1 MIVNETIVNF
11 SKGGKVVAAKK
22 LKTDD
27 IHIMNLAKMVGDPR
41 SILYQKE
48 ELLAYDC
55 DGFTIHKHMPK
66 AVVFPKDTEE
76 VAEIVKYCAENE
88 LPFLA
93 RGAGT
98 GLSGGAIPLNN
109 EIIISM
115 VRMKKLIRVDL
126 ENRRAVVEPGFINLK
141 LTNSISDNGYYYA
154 PDPSSQSCCTIG
166 GNVAENAGGAHCL
179 KYGVTTNHIL
189 GLEVVLPN
197 GEIVEIGKNGIQ
209 DEPGYDLLGLL
220 TGSEGTLCI
229 VTKITVRI
237 LKNPEAKQTVLAY
250 FDHVE
255 DGSQAVSDIISAG
268 IVPAALEM
276 MDKTAIE
283 GVEAAAFPVGHPK
296 DIEAVLLIEVD
307 GIAAGIN
314 EQINQILD
322 VCKKRNVR
330 EVRAAKDDQER
341 ERWWANR
348 KTGFGAMGAIS
359 PDYLVQDGVIPRSKL
374 PDVLQQIKQISEQS
388 GLRIANIFHAG
399 DGNLHPL
406 VLFDARKPGEIDKAL
421 AAGSACLKACAD
433 VGGTIT
439 GEHGV
444 GIEKREEMRFVF
456 NDDEI
461 IAQTNIRDVF
471 NPRNLLNAGK
481 LFPTPGRCVEIKKE
495 QKSFLYT

>member
-1 MIVNETIVNF
+1 MNKMSF
-11 SKGGKVVAAKK
+11 
-22 LKTDD
+22 LKIDTTDK
-27 IHIMNLAKMVGDPR
+27 HIFNLAAIVGGLR
-41 SILYQKE
+41 SILYKE
-48 ELLAYDC
+48 ADLLAYDC
-55 DGFTIHKHMPK
+55 DGFTIHKHLPK
-66 AVVFPKDTEE
+66 AVVFPKNTQE
-76 VAEIVKYCAENE
+76 VSKLVKYCSDNG

-98 GLSGGAIPLNN
+98 GLSGGAIPVNG
-109 EIIISM
+109 EVIISM
-115 VRMKKLIRVDL
+115 VRMKKLISVDL
-126 ENRRAVVEPGFINLK
+126 ENRRAVVEPGFVNLK
-141 LTNSISDNGYYYA
+141 LTNSISDRGYYYA
-154 PDPSSQSCCTIG
+154 PDPSSQYCCTIG

-197 GEIVEIGKNGIQ
+197 GEIIEIGRNGLL

-220 TGSEGTLCI
+220 TGSEGTLGI

-237 LKNPEAKQTVLAY
+237 LKNPEGKQTVLAY
-250 FDHVE
+250 FDKVE

-283 GVEAAAFPVGHPK
+283 AVEAAAFPVGHPK

-307 GIAAGIN
+307 GIAAGIE
-314 EQINQILD
+314 EQINQILE
-322 VCKKRNVR
+322 VCKKSNVR
-330 EVRAAKDDQER
+330 EVRAAKDEAER
-341 ERWWANR
+341 GRWWANR

-374 PDVLQQIKQISEQS
+374 PEVLKKIAQISKES

-406 VLFDARKPGEIDKAL
+406 VLFDARKPGEIEKAL
-421 AAGSACLKACAD
+421 EAGSLCLKACAD

-456 NDDEI
+456 KEEEI
-461 IAQTNIRDVF
+461 LAQTNIREVF
-471 NPRNLLNAGK
+471 NPSNLLNAGK

-495 QKSFLYT
+495 INAN

>member
-1 MIVNETIVNF
+1 MIGNLVNTKD
-11 SKGGKVVAAKK
+11 S
-22 LKTDD
+22 
-27 IHIMNLAKMVGDPR
+27 HIKNLAKIVGGKK
-41 SILYQKE
+41 SILYHKE
-48 ELLAYDC
+48 DLIAYDC
-55 DGFTIHKHMPK
+55 DGFTLHKHLPK
-66 AVVFPKDTEE
+66 AVVFPQNTKE
-76 VAEIVKYCAENE
+76 VSDIVRYCSENG

-98 GLSGGAIPLNN
+98 GLSGGAIPLNG
-109 EIIISM
+109 EVIISL
-115 VRMKKLIRVDL
+115 VRMKKLLRVDL
-126 ENRRAVVEPGFINLK
+126 ENRRAVVEPGFVNLK
-141 LTNSISDNGYYYA
+141 LTNSISHKGYYYA
-154 PDPSSQSCCTIG
+154 PDPSSQYCCTIG

-197 GEIVEIGKNGIQ
+197 GDIIEIGQNGIP
-209 DEPGYDLLGLL
+209 DSPGYDLLGLL
-220 TGSEGTLCI
+220 TGSEGTLGI

-250 FDHVE
+250 FDQIE
-255 DGSQAVSDIISAG
+255 DGSQAVSDIISQG

-276 MDKTAIE
+276 MDKIAIE

-296 DIEAVLLIEVD
+296 DIEALLLIEVD
-307 GIAAGIN
+307 GISAGIE
-314 EQINQILD
+314 EQINQILE
-322 VCKKRNVR
+322 VCKNRNVR
-330 EVRAAKDDQER
+330 EVKVAKDEEER
-341 ERWWANR
+341 ARWWANR

-374 PDVLQQIKQISEQS
+374 PEVLRKINRVSEDY

-406 VLFDARKPGEIDKAL
+406 VLFDARVPGETEKAL
-421 AAGSACLKACAD
+421 AAGSACLQVCAD
-433 VGGTIT
+433 AGGTIT

-456 NDDEI
+456 NDEEI

-471 NPRNLLNAGK
+471 NPENLLNAGK
-481 LFPTPGRCVEIKKE
+481 LFPSPGRCVEIKQELKE
-495 QKSFLYT
+495 QNAPKI

>member
-1 MIVNETIVNF
+1 MAVKDV
-11 SKGGKVVAAKK
+11 
-22 LKTDD
+22 KTKDQ
-27 IHIMNLAKMVGDPR
+27 HIENLAKIVGGAQ
-41 SILYQKE
+41 SILYKKE
-48 ELLAYDC
+48 DLLAYDC
-55 DGFTIHKHMPK
+55 DGFTIHRHLPK
-66 AVVFPKDTEE
+66 AVVFPKSAEE
-76 VAEIVKYCAENE
+76 VAQIVKYCNE
-88 LPFLA
+88 HDLPFLA

-98 GLSGGAIPLNN
+98 GLSGGAIPLNG
-109 EIIISM
+109 EVIISLTK
-115 VRMKKLIRVDL
+115 MKRLLSVDL

-141 LTNSISDNGYYYA
+141 LTHSISNKGYYYA
-154 PDPSSQSCCTIG
+154 PDPSSQYCCTIG

-189 GLEVVLPN
+189 GMEVVLPN
-197 GEIVEIGKNGIQ
+197 GEVVEISTNGVL
-209 DEPGYDLLGLL
+209 DPPGYDLLGLL
-220 TGSEGTLCI
+220 TGSEGTLGI

-250 FDHVE
+250 FDKVS
-255 DGSQAVSDIISAG
+255 DASQAVSDIISAG

-296 DIEAVLLIEVD
+296 DIEALLLIEVD
-307 GIAAGIN
+307 GISAGID
-314 EQINQILD
+314 EQIHEILE
-322 VCKKRNVR
+322 VCRRRNVR
-330 EVRAAKDDQER
+330 EVKVAQDEKER

-374 PDVLQQIKQISEQS
+374 PEVLERIKQISEKY

-406 VLFDARKPGEIDKAL
+406 VLFDARKPGETEKAL
-421 AAGSACLKACAD
+421 AAGSECLQVCAD
-433 VGGTIT
+433 VGGSIT

-444 GIEKREEMRFVF
+444 GIEKREEMRFIF
-456 NDDEI
+456 TDEEI

-471 NPRNLLNAGK
+471 NPKNLLNAGK
-481 LFPTPGRCVEIKKE
+481 LFPTPGRCVEVKRNEKE
-495 QKSFLYT
+495 KMK

>member
-1 MIVNETIVNF
+1 MTVKGIET
-11 SKGGKVVAAKK
+11 K
-22 LKTDD
+22 DQH
-27 IHIMNLAKMVGDPR
+27 IHNLAKIVGGAR
-41 SILYQKE
+41 SILYHKE
-48 ELLAYDC
+48 DLLAYDC
-55 DGFTIHKHMPK
+55 DAFTVHRHLPR
-66 AVVFPKDTEE
+66 AVVFPKNTQE
-76 VAEIVKYCAENE
+76 VSRLVKYCSDHQ

-98 GLSGGAIPLNN
+98 GLSGGAIPINN
-109 EIIISM
+109 EVIISL
-115 VRMKKLIRVDL
+115 VRMKKLVSVDL

-141 LTNSISDNGYYYA
+141 LTNSISNKGYYYA
-154 PDPSSQSCCTIG
+154 PDPSSQYCCTIG

-197 GEIVEIGKNGIQ
+197 GDIIEVGENGIP
-209 DEPGYDLLGLL
+209 DAPGYDLLGLL
-220 TGSEGTLCI
+220 TGSEGTLGI

-237 LKNPEAKQTVLAY
+237 LKNPESKKTVLAY
-250 FDHVE
+250 FDSVA

-276 MDKTAIE
+276 MDKIAIE

-296 DIEAVLLIEVD
+296 DIAAFLLIEVD
-307 GIAAGIN
+307 GISAGID
-314 EQINQILD
+314 EQINLILE
-322 VCKKRNVR
+322 VCEKRNVR
-330 EVRAAKDDQER
+330 EVKAAKDEAER

-374 PDVLQQIKQISEQS
+374 PEVLSRIEEISQES

-406 VLFDARKPGEIDKAL
+406 VLFDARIPGETERAIE
-421 AAGSACLKACAD
+421 AGSACLQACAD
-433 VGGTIT
+433 AGGTIT

-456 NDDEI
+456 KDEEI
-461 IAQTNIRDVF
+461 IAQTNIREVF
-471 NPRNLLNAGK
+471 NPDNLLNAGK
-481 LFPTPGRCVEIKKE
+481 LFPTPGRCAEVKKE
-495 QKSFLYT
+495 MKEVVVS

>member
-1 MIVNETIVNF
+1 VIPFM
-11 SKGGKVVAAKK
+11 AATKIN
-22 LKTDD
+22 TNDS
-27 IHIMNLAKMVGDPR
+27 HILNLAGIVGGP
-41 SILYQKE
+41 SSVLYKKVD
-48 ELLAYDC
+48 LLAYDC
-55 DGFTIHKHMPK
+55 DGFTIHKHLPK
-66 AVVFPKDTEE
+66 AVVFPQNTEE
-76 VAEIVKYCAENE
+76 VSKLVKYCSDNG

-98 GLSGGAIPLNN
+98 GLSGGAIPING
-109 EIIISM
+109 EVIISM
-115 VRMKKLIRVDL
+115 VRMKKLISVDL
-126 ENRRAVVEPGFINLK
+126 ENRRAVVEPGFVNLK
-141 LTNSISDNGYYYA
+141 LTNSISDRGYYYA
-154 PDPSSQSCCTIG
+154 PDPSSQYCCTIG

-197 GEIVEIGKNGIQ
+197 GKIIEIGNNGVL
-209 DEPGYDLLGLL
+209 DEPGYDLLGLI
-220 TGSEGTLCI
+220 TGSEGTLGI

-237 LKNPEAKQTVLAY
+237 LKNPEGKQTVLAY
-250 FDHVE
+250 FDKVE

-283 GVEAAAFPVGHPK
+283 AVEAAAFPVGHPK

-307 GIAAGIN
+307 GIAAGIE

-322 VCKKRNVR
+322 VCKKSNVR
-330 EVRAAKDDQER
+330 EVRAAKDEEER
-341 ERWWANR
+341 GRWWANR

-374 PDVLQQIKQISEQS
+374 PQVLRKIAQISDES

-406 VLFDARKPGEIDKAL
+406 VLFDARKTGEIELAL
-421 AAGSACLKACAD
+421 EAGSACLKACAE

-456 NDDEI
+456 KEEEI
-461 IAQTNIRDVF
+461 FAQTNIREVF
-471 NPRNLLNAGK
+471 NPHNLLNAGK

-495 QKSFLYT
+495 MKA

>member
-1 MIVNETIVNF
+1 MKTKFKTNDRHIQQLADIV
-11 SKGGKVVAAKK
+11 GGAK
-22 LKTDD
+22 
-27 IHIMNLAKMVGDPR
+27 

-48 ELLAYDC
+48 DLIAYDC
-55 DGFTIHKHMPK
+55 DGFTLHKHLPK
-66 AVVFPKDTEE
+66 AVVFPKNAEE
-76 VAEIVKYCAENE
+76 VSEIVKYCAENN
-88 LPFLA
+88 LPYLA

-98 GLSGGAIPLNN
+98 GLSGGAIPLNG
-109 EIIISM
+109 EVIISL
-115 VRMKKLIRVDL
+115 VRMKKLISVDL
-126 ENRRAVVEPGFINLK
+126 ENRKAVVEPGFVNLK
-141 LTNSISDNGYYYA
+141 LTNSISHNGYYYA
-154 PDPSSQSCCTIG
+154 PDPSSQYCCTIG

-189 GLEVVLPN
+189 GLEVVLPD
-197 GEIVEIGKNGIQ
+197 GEIIQIGNGGILDQ
-209 DEPGYDLLGLL
+209 PGYDLLGLL
-220 TGSEGTLCI
+220 TGSEGTLGI

-237 LKNPEAKQTVLAY
+237 LKNPEGKQTVLAY
-250 FDHVE
+250 FDKVE
-255 DGSQAVSDIISAG
+255 DGSRAVSEIISAG

-276 MDKTAIE
+276 MDKIAIE
-283 GVEAAAFPVGHPK
+283 GVEAAAFPVGHPL

-307 GIAAGIN
+307 GIAAGID

-322 VCKKRNVR
+322 VCRACNVR
-330 EVRAAKDDQER
+330 EVRAAKDEKER

-374 PDVLQQIKQISEQS
+374 PEVLKRINQISEDS

-406 VLFDARKPGEIDKAL
+406 VLFDARKQGEIEKAL
-421 AAGSACLKACAD
+421 EAGSACLKACAD

-456 NDDEI
+456 KDEEI
-461 IAQTNIRDVF
+461 IAQTNIREVF
-471 NPRNLLNAGK
+471 NPDNLLNAGK
-481 LFPTPGRCVEIKKE
+481 LFPSPGRCAEIKREMKE
-495 QKSFLYT
+495 SAMSK

>member
-1 MIVNETIVNF
+1 M
-11 SKGGKVVAAKK
+11 AKK
-22 LKTDD
+22 GIQSKDPHVL
-27 IHIMNLAKMVGDPR
+27 NLAKIVGYDPVR
-41 SILYQKE
+41 KSILYEKE
-48 ELLAYDC
+48 DLLAYDC
-55 DGFTIHKHMPK
+55 DGFTIHKHLPRV
-66 AVVFPKDTEE
+66 VVFPKNTAE
-76 VAEIVKYCAENE
+76 VAAIVKYCHENE

-98 GLSGGAIPLNN
+98 GLSGGAIPLNG
-109 EIIISM
+109 EVIISM
-115 VRMKKLIRVDL
+115 VRMKKLLSVDF
-126 ENRRAVVEPGFINLK
+126 ENRRAVVEPGFVNLK
-141 LTNSISDNGYYYA
+141 LTNSISDKGYYYA
-154 PDPSSQSCCTIG
+154 PDPSSQYCCTIG

-197 GEIVEIGKNGIQ
+197 GDIIEIGKDGIP
-209 DEPGYDLLGLL
+209 DLPGYDLLGLL
-220 TGSEGTLCI
+220 TGSEGTLGI

-237 LKNPEAKQTVLAY
+237 LKNPEGKQTVLAY
-250 FDHVE
+250 FDKVA
-255 DGSQAVSDIISAG
+255 DGSKAVSDIISAG

-307 GIAAGIN
+307 GIAAGLD
-314 EQINQILD
+314 EQINQILE
-322 VCKKRNVR
+322 VCNNNNVR
-330 EVRAAKDDQER
+330 EVKAAQSEQER
-341 ERWWANR
+341 ARWWANR

-359 PDYLVQDGVIPRSKL
+359 PDYLVQDGVIPRSRL
-374 PDVLQQIKQISEQS
+374 PEVLKRINEISEEF

-406 VLFDARKPGEIDKAL
+406 VLFDARKPGESERAL
-421 AAGSACLKACAD
+421 EAGSLCLKVCAD

-456 NDDEI
+456 NDEEI
-461 IAQTNIRDVF
+461 LAQTEIRQVF
-471 NPRNLLNAGK
+471 NPKNLLNAGK
-481 LFPTPGRCVEIKKE
+481 LFPSPGRCVEVKKE
-495 QKSFLYT
+495 IAAASSQ

>member
-1 MIVNETIVNF
+1 MAVNKIET
-11 SKGGKVVAAKK
+11 KDK
-22 LKTDD
+22 
-27 IHIMNLAKMVGDPR
+27 HIINLANIVGGSS
-41 SILYQKE
+41 SILYHKE
-48 ELLAYDC
+48 DLLAYDC
-55 DGFTIHKHMPK
+55 DGFTVHRHLPK
-66 AVVFPKDTEE
+66 TVVFPKNTEE
-76 VAEIVKYCAENE
+76 VSRLVKYCSDHQ

-98 GLSGGAIPLNN
+98 GLSGGAIPINN
-109 EIIISM
+109 EVIISL
-115 VRMKKLIRVDL
+115 VRMKKLVSVDL

-141 LTNSISDNGYYYA
+141 LTNSISDKGYYYA
-154 PDPSSQSCCTIG
+154 PDPSSQYCCTIG

-189 GLEVVLPN
+189 GLEVVMPN
-197 GEIVEIGKNGIQ
+197 GDIIEVGENGIP
-209 DEPGYDLLGLL
+209 DAPGYDLLGLL
-220 TGSEGTLCI
+220 TGSEGTLGI

-237 LKNPEAKQTVLAY
+237 LKNPESKKTVLAY
-250 FDHVE
+250 FDNVT

-296 DIEAVLLIEVD
+296 GIAALLLIEVD
-307 GIAAGIN
+307 GISAGID
-314 EQINQILD
+314 EQINLILE
-322 VCKKRNVR
+322 VCKNRNVR
-330 EVRAAKDDQER
+330 EVRAAKDEQER

-374 PDVLQQIKQISEQS
+374 PEVLNRIDEISQES

-406 VLFDARKPGEIDKAL
+406 VLFDARIPGETEKAIV
-421 AAGSACLKACAD
+421 AGSACLQVCAD
-433 VGGTIT
+433 AGGTIT

-444 GIEKREEMRFVF
+444 GIEKKKKCVLYLRMKKLL
-456 NDDEI
+456 
-461 IAQTNIRDVF
+461 
-471 NPRNLLNAGK
+471 PRRIFAKYSIL
-481 LFPTPGRCVEIKKE
+481 TI
-495 QKSFLYT
+495 Y